1 MSDQQYG
8 IIREQ
13 GEFNDFVPLTEEE
26 NKLLNEAAKDKD
38 NKDK

>member
-1 MSDQQYG
+1 MNDQQYG

-26 NKLLNEAAKDKD
+26 NKLLNESTKDEN

>member
-13 GEFNDFVPLTEEE
+13 GEFNDFVPLSEEE
-26 NKLLNEAAKDKD
+26 NKKQLAEIAKQFA
-38 NKDK
+38 